1 MRKTD
6 RERTPERWRE
16 LLDERNRELRREG
29 YSNNGL
35 NRRLLTS
42 ERLRH
47 VAEDKLA
54 ETEDRFGVLETL
66 VTETD
71 ASHAQVQRREYQGQG
86 EVAALERMI
95 DKLLEAIAKGHA
107 DA

>member
-47 VAEDKLA
+47 VAEDRIVVVEKSLA
-54 ETEDRFGVLETL
+54 EMETNVVL
-66 VTETD
+66 TD
-71 ASHAQVQRREYQGQG
+71 ALHAQVQSREYQGQG